1 MDENRKNLELNFTRL
16 AKGAVN
22 GKLKS
27 FLGFAVTEEGPT
39 SFALIQPEDRELIIQ
54 KINTEMTLMLGEP
67 HHLVSTSK
75 LGRLFATFGIS
86 ESDLA
91 SFHETELALDEP
103 DTNVIPFIPKKS
115 E

>member
-1 MDENRKNLELNFTRL
+1 MQIRSKNVITTGQIH
-16 AKGAVN
+16 GASRPN
-22 GKLKS
+22 SGKY
-27 FLGFAVTEEGPT
+27 A
-39 SFALIQPEDRELIIQ
+39 
-54 KINTEMTLMLGEP
+54 INTEMTLMLGEP